1 MADHDFDDFYAS
13 NYGRFVVQ
21 LYAVTGSLPDAEDAV
36 QEAFARASVHWGRV
50 RAYEMPEAWVR
61 RVALNVAFT
70 GLRRARRVVEVLT
83 RAEPPPAA
91 PLPGASVE
99 LVEALGR
106 LPLHFRQVLVLH
118 YLADLP
124 VERVAGEL
132 GIAVGT
138 AKSRLARARDALA
151 ARGAARWTAQPD
163 LQPVSPPPTTRP
175 AVVPSTNTAPATSAT
190 APVTTGSPTTS
201 TPPRPTGTVVLRAD
215 GLGVAAFGTA
225 EGDALRALQD
235 RLGPTEERGS
245 WSGATPF
252 GTCPGPVRAARW
264 GRLYVLFTSG
274 PTRYDPAGRWHLF
287 AYQVDAVQRTTL
299 DPQYSGPPPT
309 APPPLRGYS
318 PRTAAGIGFG
328 STVAELRGSLTGDTP
343 GATVTFLAAG
353 AVCGE

>member
-1 MADHDFDDFYAS
+1 MRSDDLRQRFEALETEVLPLTGAPATEAIRRR
-13 NYGRFVVQ
+13 GRRRQ
-21 LYAVTGSLPDAEDAV
+21 RTI
-36 QEAFARASVHWGRV
+36 
-50 RAYEMPEAWVR
+50 
-61 RVALNVAFT
+61 RVA
-70 GLRRARRVVEVLT
+70 VLLS
-83 RAEPPPAA
+83 AV
-91 PLPGASVE
+91 LLGA
-99 LVEALGR
+99 
-106 LPLHFRQVLVLH
+106 
-118 YLADLP
+118 
-124 VERVAGEL
+124 
-132 GIAVGT
+132 I
-138 AKSRLARARDALA
+138 A

-175 AVVPSTNTAPATSAT
+175 AVVPSTNTAPATSTT

-287 AYQVDAVQRTTL
+287 AYQVDAVQRTKL

-318 PRTAAGIGFG
+318 PRTAAGISFG
-328 STVAELRGSLTGDTP
+328 STVAELRGAYGSRVRIWSGAPESTYQFRVSQGAAGELSGSLTGDTP

>member
-1 MADHDFDDFYAS
+1 MRSDDLRQRFEALETEVLPLTGAPATEAIRRR
-13 NYGRFVVQ
+13 GRRRQ
-21 LYAVTGSLPDAEDAV
+21 RTI
-36 QEAFARASVHWGRV
+36 
-50 RAYEMPEAWVR
+50 
-61 RVALNVAFT
+61 RVA
-70 GLRRARRVVEVLT
+70 VLLS
-83 RAEPPPAA
+83 AV
-91 PLPGASVE
+91 LLGA
-99 LVEALGR
+99 
-106 LPLHFRQVLVLH
+106 
-118 YLADLP
+118 
-124 VERVAGEL
+124 
-132 GIAVGT
+132 I
-138 AKSRLARARDALA
+138 A

-175 AVVPSTNTAPATSAT
+175 AVVPSTNTVPATSTT
-190 APVTTGSPTTS
+190 APVTTGWPTTS

-328 STVAELRGSLTGDTP
+328 STVAELRGAYGSRARITFGEPGMIYRFTVAQGAAGELFGSLTGDTP